1 MEIKFEKENWVHLGI
16 YNWKPRQ
23 ERDQRIMKSIWAS
36 LSSYLGLPRWPSGET
51 IWLWCRRRGLNPWVG
66 KIPWSKAWQPT
77 PVFLLG
83 ETQGQRSLADFSPWS
98 LIELDTTEATETLS
112 FFSSFALFL
121 LCLLNR
127 SLPFHLRSSLS
138 FLPFP
143 SLDFPFRLAPAVS
156 LSSHM
161 TSGFSSTWVSYLF
174 LSPWHVSLL
183 GVYPCIF
190 W

>member
-1 MEIKFEKENWVHLGI
+1 MSPSLHRH
-16 YNWKPRQ
+16 P
-23 ERDQRIMKSIWAS
+23 S
-36 LSSYLGLPRWPSGET
+36 LSLKNYFAPPHLWAHLFCNIHPKVALVVNNPPANTGDIRDESLIPGLGRSSG
-51 IWLWCRRRGLNPWVG
+51 GG
-66 KIPWSKAWQPT
+66 QPT

-83 ETQGQRSLADFSPWS
+83 ETQGQRSLADYSPWS

-127 SLPFHLRSSLS
+127 SLPFHLCSSLS